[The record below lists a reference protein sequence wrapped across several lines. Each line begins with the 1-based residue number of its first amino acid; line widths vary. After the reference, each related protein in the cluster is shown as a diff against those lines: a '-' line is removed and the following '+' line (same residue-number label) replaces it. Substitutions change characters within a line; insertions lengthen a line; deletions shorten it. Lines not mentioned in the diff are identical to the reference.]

1 MSTSEYGLDNLPK
14 GAIAPLA
21 QSYRRVIQLASGF
34 RLLVSGILLWVSL
47 AFISEPIVGQVFPT
61 MFRWTC
67 ACYVVAAVA
76 LLSIGTWDRSEF
88 IWLHGAVD
96 LVAVAFLTYASG
108 GTTGIGGLLVVAAGT
123 IALVAQGRWPY
134 LYASAASLV
143 LLGTQAGLVVRN
155 LSPSSEFA
163 AAGMLGAI
171 IFVMTATVQT
181 LRRRATEAEALV
193 RQVGIDLANLS
204 ELNAYIIQHLRESIV
219 VVDEG
224 DRIRLINESAEQHLG
239 KRRGVVGQLL
249 SGVAPELHRRLQEWR
264 AGKTDSNGTA
274 IRSAD
279 GSSDVTVNFATLSA
293 ERDGPL
299 IIFLEDATLLAE
311 KVQQSKLAALG
322 RLSASIAHEIR
333 NPVGAMSHAGQLL
346 AESPNVSGEETRLT
360 DIIQKNA
367 DRVSEIVDSVLS
379 LSRRDAVKPEII
391 SLRAW
396 LKEFA
401 QEFVTTL
408 ELEPHALSIAGDEV
422 EARIDPT
429 HLRQVVWNLADNALK
444 YASETAGI
452 INVELTTGRLSTS
465 GRPFLDVA
473 DRGPGVSAKEGEAIF
488 EPFFTAG
495 RGGTGL
501 GLFICRELC
510 ECNGATLRYE
520 QRDGGGSVF
529 RIVFADPGR
538 WRSER

>member
-1 MSTSEYGLDNLPK
+1 M
-14 GAIAPLA
+14 AA
-21 QSYRRVIQLASGF
+21 
-34 RLLVSGILLWVSL
+34 ILLWGSL
-47 AFISEPIVGQVFPT
+47 AFGDPPILGQVFPSL
-61 MFRWTC
+61 FRWTC
-67 ACYVVAAVA
+67 GGYLLAAIA
-76 LLSIGTWDRSEF
+76 LMMTSKKPSPQVL
-88 IWLHGAVD
+88 WLHGLTD
-96 LVAVAFLTYASG
+96 LVAVALLTYASG
-108 GTTGIGGLLVVAAGT
+108 GTTGVGGLLVVSAGT
-123 IALVAQGRWPY
+123 LALVVTARWSY
-134 LYASAASLV
+134 FYAAAASLT
-143 LLGTQAGLVVRN
+143 LLGTQVGLAIRG
-155 LSPSSEFA
+155 LSPASDFA
-163 AAGMLGAI
+163 PAGILGLI
-171 IFVMTATVQT
+171 IFVMSAAVQI
-181 LRRRATEAEALV
+181 LRRRALEVEEIA
-193 RQVGIDLANLS
+193 RQAGIDLANLA

-239 KRRGVVGQLL
+239 QRRGVVGQLL
-249 SGVAPELHRRLQEWR
+249 SSVAPDLHRKLQEWR
-264 AGKTDSNGTA
+264 AGKTDTNGAA

-279 GSSDVTVNFATLSA
+279 ATSDVTVNFATLSA
-293 ERDGPL
+293 ERGGPL

-311 KVQQSKLAALG
+311 KVQQSKLTALG

-346 AESPNVSGEETRLT
+346 AESNNISSEEVRLT
-360 DIIQKNA
+360 DIIRTNA
-367 DRVSEIVDSVLS
+367 ARVSEIVDSVLS
-379 LSRRDAVKPEII
+379 LSRREAVKPEVV

-401 QEFVTTL
+401 EEFVTTL
-408 ELEPHALSIAGDEV
+408 ELDTHALSISGSEV

-429 HLRQVVWNLADNALK
+429 QLRQVVWNLVDNAIK

-452 INVELTTGRLSTS
+452 ISVELTTGRLKPS
-465 GRPFLDVA
+465 GRPYLDVA
-473 DRGPGVSAKEGEAIF
+473 DRGPGVPQNDGEAIF

-520 QRDGGGSVF
+520 AREGGGSVF

-538 WRSER
+538 WRSSS